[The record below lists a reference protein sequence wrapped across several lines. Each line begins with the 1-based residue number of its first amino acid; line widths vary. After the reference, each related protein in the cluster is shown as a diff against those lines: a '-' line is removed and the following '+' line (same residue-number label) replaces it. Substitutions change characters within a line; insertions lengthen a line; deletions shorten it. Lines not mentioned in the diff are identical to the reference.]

1 MTKSIMSRFLVD
13 GVLLESKSPMPEELA
28 KDKAWANEVGELQKR
43 LIPLLVNPYRRITL
57 Y

>member
-1 MTKSIMSRFLVD
+1 MSQFLVNKI
-13 GVLLESKSPMPEELA
+13 LLKLKSLMPEELT
-28 KDKAWANEVGELQKR
+28 KDKAQANKVKELQKR

>member
-1 MTKSIMSRFLVD
+1 
-13 GVLLESKSPMPEELA
+13 MPEELA
-28 KDKAWANEVGELQKR
+28 KDKAWANKIKKLQKW